1 MKIDRNALARRQV
14 DALEGIG
21 VEALRDKFSEL
32 FGFQPTILNA
42 DWLRRRC
49 AYRLQELQFGGLSP
63 DAEEY
68 LDGLVRDDDLARLH
82 PRTSRRYTAT
92 RGARFI
98 REWGGVTHEVT
109 VLGPSLF
116 EYGGEKYKSLTAIA
130 KAITGTH
137 WSGRRFFGV
146 EA

>member
-1 MKIDRNALARRQV
+1 MPRSIWTASSA
-14 DALEGIG
+14 
-21 VEALRDKFSEL
+21 
-32 FGFQPTILNA
+32 TMT
-42 DWLRRRC
+42 C
-49 AYRLQELQFGGLSP
+49 
-63 DAEEY
+63 
-68 LDGLVRDDDLARLH
+68 
-82 PRTSRRYTAT
+82 RTSRRYTAT

-116 EYGGEKYKSLTAIA
+116 EYGGAKYKSLTAIA

-137 WSGRRFFGV
+137 WNGRRFFGV

>member
-68 LDGLVRDDDLARLH
+68 LDGLVRDDDLPHVPEVHRDARRAVH
-82 PRTSRRYTAT
+82 PR
-92 RGARFI
+92 
-98 REWGGVTHEVT
+98 V
-109 VLGPSLF
+109 
-116 EYGGEKYKSLTAIA
+116 
-130 KAITGTH
+130 
-137 WSGRRFFGV
+137 GRRDP
-146 EA
+146 